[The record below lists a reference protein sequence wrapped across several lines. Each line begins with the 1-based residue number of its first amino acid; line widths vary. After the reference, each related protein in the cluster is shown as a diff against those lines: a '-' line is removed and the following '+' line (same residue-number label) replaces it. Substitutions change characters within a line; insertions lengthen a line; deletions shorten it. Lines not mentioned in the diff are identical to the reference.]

1 MGCVVSDKVPLYD
14 QFGEYDVMVNWQ
26 ERLQKEA
33 PFLQGLLRRAGARRV
48 LDVGCGTGRHAIHL
62 ADLGFEVV
70 GADPSAEM
78 VERARENARGKARV
92 RFVQAGFGGLRQAA
106 EGTFDAVLCLGNTL
120 PHIRSQSELVEALGD
135 IAGVLRQGGLLV
147 IQQLNYD
154 RILAQRQRFLGLTEA
169 KRDDGEYLFF
179 RFYDFEGEAVTFNVL
194 IMERP
199 GGGAWTWRVEATRLQ
214 PILSTQ
220 LCESLVRTGFA
231 RFSLQGSMAGE
242 GFNPLS
248 SNDLVVVGYYG
259 EPE

>member
-1 MGCVVSDKVPLYD
+1 MSDKVPLYD
-14 QFGEYDVMVNWQ
+14 RFGEYDVMVNWQ

-33 PFLQGLLRRAGARRV
+33 PFLLGLLRRAGARRV

-62 ADLGFEVV
+62 AEQGFEVL
-70 GADPSAEM
+70 GADPSQEM
-78 VERARENARGKARV
+78 IERARQNARGRAGV
-92 RFVQAGFGGLRQAA
+92 QFAQAGFGSLREAA
-106 EGTFDAVLCLGNTL
+106 QGDFDAVLCLGNTL
-120 PHIRSQSELVEALGD
+120 PHIRSQSDLVAALVD
-135 IAGVLRQGGLLV
+135 MAAVLRPGGLLV
-147 IQQLNYD
+147 VQQLNYD

-169 KRDDGEYLFF
+169 KRDEREYVFF

-194 IMERP
+194 IMERAA
-199 GGGAWTWRVEATRLQ
+199 GGAWSWRVEATRLQ

-248 SNDLVVVGYYG
+248 SNDLVVVGYFG